1 LPNGTINASENQLES
16 ASSSCERWE
25 WGCAGAVVVALVA
38 EFAIAAIHPPY
49 DSFLEQWGTAIAD
62 TVIALGIVGEVLFS
76 RKDARIQTELR
87 NRSNAKLADAIRRAA
102 KAEFDLAILRLQT
115 APRQIDPAKFLAPL
129 AKAKKPAKV
138 ELRYQKD
145 WPEPWSFA
153 EELFTYLNIA
163 GWNPSLPIEIGS
175 DDKPPNSSP
184 PMVGPDT
191 SGILLLTKNLLT
203 DLKDPDS
210 AVRGMIT
217 ALETAS
223 TLTIGP
229 DVRLPENTLKILVTP
244 RVVTVLPI
252 SRQ

>member
-1 LPNGTINASENQLES
+1 
-16 ASSSCERWE
+16 
-25 WGCAGAVVVALVA
+25 
-38 EFAIAAIHPPY
+38 
-49 DSFLEQWGTAIAD
+49 
-62 TVIALGIVGEVLFS
+62 
-76 RKDARIQTELR
+76 
-87 NRSNAKLADAIRRAA
+87 
-102 KAEFDLAILRLQT
+102 
-115 APRQIDPAKFLAPL
+115 
-129 AKAKKPAKV
+129 
-138 ELRYQKD
+138 
-145 WPEPWSFA
+145 
-153 EELFTYLNIA
+153 
-163 GWNPSLPIEIGS
+163 
-175 DDKPPNSSP
+175 
-184 PMVGPDT
+184 MVGPDT